1 MDLCTYRYLRLLNF
15 LFLGEFKTG
24 GPDLFKK
31 MYNKQGSFTR
41 GQFYKNPVP
50 IEFKSGSYR
59 IKGEMGTT
67 HKGEIQIQIFN
78 QPNSTKE
85 N

>member
-1 MDLCTYRYLRLLNF
+1 
-15 LFLGEFKTG
+15 
-24 GPDLFKK
+24 
-31 MYNKQGSFTR
+31 MYNKEGSFTR

-67 HKGEIQIQIFN
+67 HKAEIQIKIFN

-85 N
+85 NWKEICISNSE

>member
-1 MDLCTYRYLRLLNF
+1 MNASPIITNATNF
-15 LFLGEFKTG
+15 LFLGEFQRG
-24 GPDLFKK
+24 GIDLLKK
-31 MYNKQGSFTR
+31 MYNKEGSFKR

-59 IKGEMGTT
+59 IKGKMGTT
-67 HKGEIQIQIFN
+67 HKAEIQIQIFN
-78 QPNSTKE
+78 EQNSTKE